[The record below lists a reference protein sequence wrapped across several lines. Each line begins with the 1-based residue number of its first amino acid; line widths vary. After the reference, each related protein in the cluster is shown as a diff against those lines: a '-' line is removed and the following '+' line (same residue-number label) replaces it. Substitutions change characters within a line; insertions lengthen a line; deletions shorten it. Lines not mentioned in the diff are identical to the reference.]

1 MAPVRASVVKKYAAL
16 TGRVE
21 ETFYRYFDPR
31 DIQFDQWN
39 RIEDGFEVMPVFSP
53 HPVETSIFFFRAQS
67 GSEHRTYGHLADITS
82 FDVLRKMVTVDPK
95 KNGISSRFFE
105 ECTRRMLQRVDLKK
119 IDVGGGLIHGKAE
132 DFAGDT
138 SGKLLLSHTSV
149 PLTEEQKKIGIAA
162 VFGQEDVL
170 VESRADLMRLEAQ
183 RLLRSFFPQ
192 SPPPHLLKLAGFPLA
207 SYSPGSIIQ
216 APDTPVTDV
225 LLLVSGLVE
234 RREGKDS
241 LRAMLSAGAILG
253 ELESLR
259 GDTARATC
267 RAASHVIVL
276 RIPCGSW
283 LEFLK
288 HPGLLNGL
296 LQTRAS
302 RLFLQS
308 TWLFGE
314 LASFPLLN
322 RIAGLMEQRVV
333 KEDTVFRPEGRSEVL
348 MLADGL
354 VTVFLGVRPI
364 ENITPGDFF
373 GEESILTG
381 TRELPPGWQE
391 RFTRSPRKSPGGPSL
406 FEARALLDSTIY
418 AIPGDAVEDI
428 PIVQWKLME
437 TYERR
442 LKNFRAELRFEWNDS
457 YGVGIAD
464 LDVQHRELFQII
476 DGISGMAEGRQPG
489 DGITGMLDKFV
500 EVARSHL
507 RYEESLLSRKPEDNL
522 DAIVSGNGEFLRK
535 LEGVRKYL
543 EKAPADALQTTV
555 EFLKDWV
562 LDHSLLENHRF
573 KG

>member
-1 MAPVRASVVKKYAAL
+1 
-16 TGRVE
+16 
-21 ETFYRYFDPR
+21 
-31 DIQFDQWN
+31 
-39 RIEDGFEVMPVFSP
+39 
-53 HPVETSIFFFRAQS
+53 
-67 GSEHRTYGHLADITS
+67 
-82 FDVLRKMVTVDPK
+82 
-95 KNGISSRFFE
+95 
-105 ECTRRMLQRVDLKK
+105 
-119 IDVGGGLIHGKAE
+119 
-132 DFAGDT
+132 
-138 SGKLLLSHTSV
+138 
-149 PLTEEQKKIGIAA
+149 
-162 VFGQEDVL
+162 
-170 VESRADLMRLEAQ
+170 MRQEAQ
-183 RLLRSFFPQ
+183 LLLRSFLPQ
-192 SPPPHLLKLAGFPLA
+192 SPERDVLKLAGFPLA
-207 SYSPGSIIQ
+207 SYTPGSIIQ
-216 APDTPVTDV
+216 APDTPITDV

-241 LRAMLSAGAILG
+241 PRAMLSAGAFLG
-253 ELESLR
+253 ELEALR
-259 GDTARATC
+259 GDSARATC
-267 RAASHVIVL
+267 RASSHVTVL
-276 RIPCGSW
+276 RIPRSSW

-288 HPGLLNGL
+288 DAGLLDGL
-296 LQTRAS
+296 LQTRTN

-314 LASFPLLN
+314 LASFTLLN

-333 KEDTVFRPEGRSEVL
+333 KEDTVFRPEGRSEVI

-354 VTVFLGVRPI
+354 VTVFLGISPI

-381 TRELPPGWQE
+381 TRELPLGWQE
-391 RFTRSPRKSPGGPSL
+391 RFTRPPHSGSNVRENSGGGPSL

-418 AIPGDAVEDI
+418 AIPGHALEDI

-442 LKNFRAELRFEWNDS
+442 LKNFRAEVRFEWNDS

-464 LDVQHRELFQII
+464 LDVQHRELFKII

-489 DGITGMLDKFV
+489 DGITDMLDKFV
-500 EVARSHL
+500 ETARSHL
-507 RYEESLLSRKPEDNL
+507 RYEEGLLSRTAEGNL

-555 EFLKDWV
+555 EFLKDWA

-573 KG
+573 KGSLV